1 MNRSDPVAQQA
12 HGYRDATAI
21 DTRGMTWKAIFVE
34 VAYVPDLLQNPV
46 AIGTGDMENADRSVG
61 DLPATRARRIGV
73 PADFLYDFF
82 MGDHDHP
89 LTC

>member
-12 HGYRDATAI
+12 HGYAEAPPPSPPGACCGKLSSLR
-21 DTRGMTWKAIFVE
+21 W
-34 VAYVPDLLQNPV
+34 PDLLQDPV

-61 DLPATRARRIGV
+61 DLPATRAHRTCV